1 MKELAVTILGF
12 GMMGRIRSHAY
23 DSVTRWFPDSPLRP
37 VPYQAFVLPHE
48 ADGAKALG
56 WEPNLDLRAAIT
68 NPKTDYVDI
77 CLPNAM
83 HYAAALLALE
93 AGKHVFCE
101 KPLAV
106 SVAEAREMVAAAE
119 ARPDLLNSVHFTYRR
134 APANVYARRLIQQ
147 NRFGKLLESHNFYHQ
162 HWGGPG
168 TGGSWRFDL
177 KSGGGTV
184 SDLGSHAIDM
194 LYYTTGLRPVKLCA
208 LQHAHV
214 KERYF
219 DVEKTKADGTKERVR
234 ELKPVDVDDASKV
247 VYYLENGA
255 IGTLSCTRNA
265 HGSENSQGYELYFE
279 SGAIKWEYDDL
290 DYLKIYDANDPAR
303 GWQKILCGAPG
314 FPYCETL
321 EEPTIGYRDELVAG
335 CYENM
340 RAIAGLEPI
349 APVATFRDAYEVDRT
364 IEAIRLSAKEERWVR
379 LEEIQ

>member
-1 MKELAVTILGF
+1 MRELPVTILGF
-12 GMMGRIRSHAY
+12 GMMGRARSVAY
-23 DSVTRWFPDSPLRP
+23 DSVTRIFPDSPIKP

-56 WEPNLDLRAAIT
+56 WEPNLDLKDAIC
-68 NPKTDYVDI
+68 NPKTEYIDV

-83 HYAAALLALE
+83 HYAAVLLALE

-119 ARPDLLNSVHFTYRR
+119 ARPELLNSVHFTYRR
-134 APANVYARRLIQQ
+134 APANVYARQLIRS
-147 NRFGKLLESHNFYHQ
+147 NRFGKLLESHNYYHQ

-184 SDLGSHAIDM
+184 SDLGSHALDM
-194 LYYTTGLRPVKLCA
+194 LYFTTGQRPTKLCA

-219 DVEKTKADGTKERVR
+219 NVEKTREDGSKENVR
-234 ELKPVDVDDASKV
+234 ELRAVDVDDASKV
-247 VYYLENGA
+247 VYYLNDGA

-265 HGSENSQGYELYFE
+265 HGTENTQGYELYFE
-279 SGAIKWEYDDL
+279 SGAIRWNYDSL
-290 DYLKIYDANDPAR
+290 DYLEIYDAQDPRR
-303 GWQKILCGAPG
+303 GWTRVLCSTNGYA
-314 FPYCETL
+314 YEETAQ
-321 EEPTIGYRDELVAG
+321 EPTIGYRDELAFG

-340 RAIAGLEPI
+340 RAIAKLDPI
-349 APVATFRDAYEVDRT
+349 APIATFRDAYEVDRT
-364 IEAIRLSAKEERWVR
+364 IEAIRLSAKEERWVK